1 MDNLKKIR
9 KVAEDIVKQRQI
21 KYSDLKPNEIEKL
34 IHNFEVQKVELEMQN
49 DELRNTMLQL
59 EISKQEFVDFFQFVP
74 VGYII
79 VDENSQIIMSNQY
92 INQLLLNENADLK
105 SSSSFTD
112 FIEIE
117 DQDRYYLCKRLA
129 FQKKKKQAT
138 DIRIINYDKKSI
150 WVHIECF
157 YDIAKEK
164 YLISINDISENKNRE
179 AYLNSLIET
188 TKTILETSDFEQTAT
203 SIFNACKES
212 MGAKAGYVALL
223 SENGDENEL
232 LFLDDG
238 GMPCSVDPNLGMP
251 IRGLRAEAY
260 KSGEVTYDNNFM
272 NSENAKILPEGHMD
286 MPNVLFAPLNINNKT
301 VGIMGFAFK
310 KGGFTEKDK
319 TIATIYGDYAAIA
332 LLNSKNYQKLK
343 EQNSELEILN
353 TAKDKIM
360 SIIGHD
366 IKNPISAAYSFS
378 QLIDKENSSNPNIH
392 KYNKIIQESSK
403 QAIQLLEELL
413 KWAITK
419 VSANSFAPKMFNLK
433 DFMDSV
439 IGYIGSKAEEKNI
452 HLVYSI
458 ENDISVYADEH
469 MLHSVLRNLISNA
482 IKYSFSGQK
491 VQINISER
499 ATDILFI
506 VKDKGTGI
514 KKENIEV
521 ILEGNENFYTLG
533 TNNEKGT
540 GLGLRIVKD
549 FISRHKGDF
558 YIQSKEGKGSEFCFT
573 LPKLSEQK
581 QEVRSSDLETKPT
594 ILIVDD
600 DPGNCELI
608 EALYNN
614 NDYAYEISYNGL
626 DAVNKCK
633 NNNCICLVV
642 MDIMMQVMSG
652 DKATKEIKKI
662 KPDLPVIGCSAN
674 NLKKSEISEIG
685 FDSFINKP
693 IYREVLIKETRKY
706 VSII

>member
-581 QEVRSSDLETKPT
+581 QEVSS
-594 ILIVDD
+594 
-600 DPGNCELI
+600 
-608 EALYNN
+608 
-614 NDYAYEISYNGL
+614 S
-626 DAVNKCK
+626 
-633 NNNCICLVV
+633 
-642 MDIMMQVMSG
+642 
-652 DKATKEIKKI
+652 
-662 KPDLPVIGCSAN
+662 
-674 NLKKSEISEIG
+674 
-685 FDSFINKP
+685 
-693 IYREVLIKETRKY
+693 
-706 VSII
+706 